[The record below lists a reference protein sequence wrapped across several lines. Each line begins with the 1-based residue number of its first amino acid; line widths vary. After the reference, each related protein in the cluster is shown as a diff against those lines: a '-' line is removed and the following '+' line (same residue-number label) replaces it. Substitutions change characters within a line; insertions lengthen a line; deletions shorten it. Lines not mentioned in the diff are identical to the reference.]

1 MMEKYGKSDS
11 SVVPEKLPNKAL
23 KGAAEVMEERGLAK
37 GNSHKCN
44 APRTQSRISGSN
56 ALERVR
62 EAAGTPWRHH
72 PKQEPYEVM
81 PHVRIRAGGAGQPAS
96 LPRPPPFGF
105 CEFFDTRQ
113 EFLYNPSARK

>member
-11 SVVPEKLPNKAL
+11 PVVPGKLPNKAL

-37 GNSHKCN
+37 GNSHKCT

-62 EAAGTPWRHH
+62 EAAGTPWRRHYLR
-72 PKQEPYEVM
+72 QEPGAVV
-81 PHVRIRAGGAGQPAS
+81 PHAGICAGGAGQPAS
-96 LPRPPPFGF
+96 PPRPCTQHPLISVN
-105 CEFFDTRQ
+105 R
-113 EFLYNPSARK
+113 